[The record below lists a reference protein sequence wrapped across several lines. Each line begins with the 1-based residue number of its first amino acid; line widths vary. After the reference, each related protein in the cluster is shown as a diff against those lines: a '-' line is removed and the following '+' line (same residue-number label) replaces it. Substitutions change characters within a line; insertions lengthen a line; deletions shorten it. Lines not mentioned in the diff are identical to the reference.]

1 MDKSLIKVLIVDDDT
16 IVRRGLR
23 ATINWSHYG
32 MKVISEA
39 PNGKR
44 GWEEFLKYHPDIVIT
59 DIVMPEENGLDFAR
73 RIKAYSPR
81 TKILLLS
88 CHKDFEYAQEGLKLG
103 ASGYILKTVF
113 EDSELDHF
121 LTSFQQ
127 ELSQSTKEVL
137 ASDIQESFDFWIRD
151 DQSDF
156 DHQLEMFFKNDWS
169 WMNQPFYVY
178 LIYKST
184 ASLLKSIPK
193 TVNSVSL
200 SVNDSYTFIFI
211 EQAFHQTFLGNLIE
225 LKARQKDLDWIY
237 EGPLSGMQEWMKVVR
252 AFHHAQKE
260 GLLFECPNVII
271 MAIDYIVRNLSNPM
285 SVSDIAKEVKMSRSH
300 LSTSFKRATGESI
313 HSYIEKKRL
322 QWAKQ
327 LLNES
332 KLTIQ
337 EIGEL
342 IGIMD
347 AKYFSKWFKRC
358 TGFPPSNYRIQQ
370 KDDIGQTNWQAK

>member
-156 DHQLEMFFKNDWS
+156 DHQLEMFFKNDG
-169 WMNQPFYVY
+169 V
-178 LIYKST
+178 
-184 ASLLKSIPK
+184 
-193 TVNSVSL
+193 
-200 SVNDSYTFIFI
+200 
-211 EQAFHQTFLGNLIE
+211 G
-225 LKARQKDLDWIY
+225 
-237 EGPLSGMQEWMKVVR
+237 
-252 AFHHAQKE
+252 
-260 GLLFECPNVII
+260 
-271 MAIDYIVRNLSNPM
+271 
-285 SVSDIAKEVKMSRSH
+285 
-300 LSTSFKRATGESI
+300 
-313 HSYIEKKRL
+313 
-322 QWAKQ
+322 
-327 LLNES
+327 
-332 KLTIQ
+332 
-337 EIGEL
+337 
-342 IGIMD
+342 
-347 AKYFSKWFKRC
+347 
-358 TGFPPSNYRIQQ
+358 
-370 KDDIGQTNWQAK
+370 